1 MHPIARALPVPYVF
15 EALRAIAQ
23 GRSFDP
29 LLLFVATGL
38 AAAYVVA
45 AAWVF
50 TRVYRHALRTGL
62 IARYSAETI
71 T

>member
-1 MHPIARALPVPYVF
+1 VF

-23 GRSFDP
+23 GRSFEP
-29 LLLFVATGL
+29 LLLVLGTGL